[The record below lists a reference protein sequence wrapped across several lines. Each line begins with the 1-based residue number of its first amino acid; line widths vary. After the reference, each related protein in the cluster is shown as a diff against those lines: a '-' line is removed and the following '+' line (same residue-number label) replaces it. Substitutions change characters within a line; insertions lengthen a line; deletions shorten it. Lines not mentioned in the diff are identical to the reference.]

1 MSQYD
6 DAYAELAH
14 IAAQTKGLYTSDK
27 YGVEGLPEFFVLFFV
42 EVKRGILCIECDIQ
56 TRDIA
61 V

>member
-14 IAAQTKGLYTSDK
+14 IAAQTKGHYTSDK
-27 YGVEGLPEFFVLFFV
+27 YSVEGLPEFVFLLFF

-56 TRDIA
+56 TRYIA